1 MRLAH
6 KEIADLLGDRVADVP
21 QNQREV
27 RVDLQSQ
34 IADKSIALRRSLDP
48 LLGNR
53 WLVRVLRVVGVLLG
67 DSFSDLAFFGVHLI
81 FLEVEVVCEVVV
93 QLSINNGFNKS
104 AGVVAQILQ
113 DLNNNIHDHRAQGW
127 ETQEHAVNDL
137 VAEAFELSVDVV
149 QAVESRL
156 SELL

>member
-6 KEIADLLGDRVADVP
+6 KEITDLLGDRVADVP

-34 IADKSIALRRSLDP
+34 IADKSISLRRSLDL
-48 LLGNR
+48 LLGWR
-53 WLVRVLRVVGVLLG
+53 LIRVLRVVGVLLG
-67 DSFSDLAFFGVHLI
+67 DSFSDLALLGVHLI

-93 QLSINNGFNKS
+93 QLSINNRFNKS

-137 VAEAFELSVDVV
+137 VAEAFKLSVDVV

>member
-6 KEIADLLGDRVADVP
+6 KEITDLLGDRVADVP

-34 IADKSIALRRSLDP
+34 IADKSISLRRSLDL
-48 LLGNR
+48 LLGWR
-53 WLVRVLRVVGVLLG
+53 LIRVLRVVGVLLG
-67 DSFSDLAFFGVHLI
+67 DSFSDLALLGVHLI

-93 QLSINNGFNKS
+93 QLSINNRFNKS
-104 AGVVAQILQ
+104 SGVVAQILQ

-127 ETQEHAVNDL
+127 EAQEHAVNDL
-137 VAEAFELSVDVV
+137 VAEAFKLSVDVV

>member
-6 KEIADLLGDRVADVP
+6 KEISDLLGDRVADVP

-34 IADKSIALRRSLDP
+34 IADKSISLRRSLDL
-48 LLGNR
+48 LLGWR
-53 WLVRVLRVVGVLLG
+53 LIRVLRVVGVLLG
-67 DSFSDLAFFGVHLI
+67 DSFSDLALLGVHLI

-93 QLSINNGFNKS
+93 QLSINNRFNKS
-104 AGVVAQILQ
+104 SGVVAQILQ

-127 ETQEHAVNDL
+127 EAQEHAVNDL
-137 VAEAFELSVDVV
+137 VAEAFKLSVDVV

>member
-6 KEIADLLGDRVADVP
+6 KEITDLLGDRVADVP

-34 IADKSIALRRSLDP
+34 IANKSISLRRSLDL
-48 LLGNR
+48 LLGWR
-53 WLVRVLRVVGVLLG
+53 LIRVLRVVGVLLG
-67 DSFSDLAFFGVHLI
+67 DSFSDLALLGVHLI

-93 QLSINNGFNKS
+93 QLSINNRFNKS
-104 AGVVAQILQ
+104 SGVVAQILQ

-127 ETQEHAVNDL
+127 EAQEHAVNDL
-137 VAEAFELSVDVV
+137 VAEAFKLSVDVV
-149 QAVESRL
+149 QAVESWL

>member
-6 KEIADLLGDRVADVP
+6 KEITDLLGDRVADVP

-34 IADKSIALRRSLDP
+34 IADKSIALRRSLDL
-48 LLGNR
+48 LLGWR
-53 WLVRVLRVVGVLLG
+53 LIRVLRVVGVLLG
-67 DSFSDLAFFGVHLI
+67 DSFSDLALLGVHLI

-93 QLSINNGFNKS
+93 QLSIDNRFNKS

-127 ETQEHAVNDL
+127 EAQEHAVNDL
-137 VAEAFELSVDVV
+137 VAETFKLSVDVV

>member
-6 KEIADLLGDRVADVP
+6 KEITDLLGDRIADVP

-34 IADKSIALRRSLDP
+34 IADKSISLRRSLDL
-48 LLGNR
+48 LLGWR
-53 WLVRVLRVVGVLLG
+53 LIRVLRVVGVLLG
-67 DSFSDLAFFGVHLI
+67 DSFSDLALLGVHLI

-93 QLSINNGFNKS
+93 QLSINNRFNKS
-104 AGVVAQILQ
+104 SGVVAQILQ

-127 ETQEHAVNDL
+127 EAQEHAVNDL
-137 VAEAFELSVDVV
+137 VTEAFKLSVDVV
-149 QAVESRL
+149 QAVESWL

>member
-6 KEIADLLGDRVADVP
+6 KEISDLLGDRVADVP

-34 IADKSIALRRSLDP
+34 IADKSISLRRSLDL
-48 LLGNR
+48 LLGDWR
-53 WLVRVLRVVGVLLG
+53 LIRVLRVVGVLLG
-67 DSFSDLAFFGVHLI
+67 DSFSDLALLGVHLI

-93 QLSINNGFNKS
+93 QLSINNRFNKS

-127 ETQEHAVNDL
+127 EAQEHAVNDL
-137 VAEAFELSVDVV
+137 VAEAFKLSVDVV

>member
-6 KEIADLLGDRVADVP
+6 KEISDLLGDRVADVP

-34 IADKSIALRRSLDP
+34 IADKSISLRRSLDL
-48 LLGNR
+48 LLGWR
-53 WLVRVLRVVGVLLG
+53 LIRVLRVVGVLLG
-67 DSFSDLAFFGVHLI
+67 DSFSDLALLGVHLI

-93 QLSINNGFNKS
+93 QLSINNRFNKS

-127 ETQEHAVNDL
+127 EAQEHAVNDL
-137 VAEAFELSVDVV
+137 VAEAFKLSVDVV
-149 QAVESRL
+149 QAVESWL

>member
-6 KEIADLLGDRVADVP
+6 KEITDLLGDRVADVP

-34 IADKSIALRRSLDP
+34 IADKSISLRRSLDL
-48 LLGNR
+48 LLGWR
-53 WLVRVLRVVGVLLG
+53 LIRVLRVVGVLLG
-67 DSFSDLAFFGVHLI
+67 DSFSDLALLGVHLI

-93 QLSINNGFNKS
+93 QLSINNRFNKS

-113 DLNNNIHDHRAQGW
+113 DLNNNIHDNRAQGW
-127 ETQEHAVNDL
+127 EAQEHAVNDL
-137 VAEAFELSVDVV
+137 VAEAFKLSVDVV

>member
-6 KEIADLLGDRVADVP
+6 KEITDLLGDRVADVP

-34 IADKSIALRRSLDP
+34 IADKSISLRRSLDL
-48 LLGNR
+48 LLGWR
-53 WLVRVLRVVGVLLG
+53 LIRVLRVVGVLLG
-67 DSFSDLAFFGVHLI
+67 DSFSDLALLGVHLI

-93 QLSINNGFNKS
+93 QLSINNRFNKS

-127 ETQEHAVNDL
+127 EAQEHAVNDL
-137 VAEAFELSVDVV
+137 VAEAFKLSVDVV

>member
-6 KEIADLLGDRVADVP
+6 KEISDLLGDRVADVP

-34 IADKSIALRRSLDP
+34 IADKSISLRRSLDL
-48 LLGNR
+48 LLGWR
-53 WLVRVLRVVGVLLG
+53 LIRVLRVVGVLLG
-67 DSFSDLAFFGVHLI
+67 DSFSDLALLGVHLI

-93 QLSINNGFNKS
+93 QLSINNRFNKS

-127 ETQEHAVNDL
+127 EAQEHAVNDL
-137 VAEAFELSVDVV
+137 VAEAFKLSVDVV

>member
-6 KEIADLLGDRVADVP
+6 KEITDLLGDRVADVP

-34 IADKSIALRRSLDP
+34 IADKSISLRRSLDL
-48 LLGNR
+48 LLGWR
-53 WLVRVLRVVGVLLG
+53 LIRVLRVVGVLLG
-67 DSFSDLAFFGVHLI
+67 DSFSDLALLGVHLI

-93 QLSINNGFNKS
+93 QLSINNRFNKS
-104 AGVVAQILQ
+104 SGVVAQILQ

-127 ETQEHAVNDL
+127 EAQEHAVNDL
-137 VAEAFELSVDVV
+137 VAEAFKLSVDVV
-149 QAVESRL
+149 QAVESWL

>member
-6 KEIADLLGDRVADVP
+6 KEITDLLGDRVADVP

-34 IADKSIALRRSLDP
+34 IADKSISLRRSLDL
-48 LLGNR
+48 LLGWR
-53 WLVRVLRVVGVLLG
+53 LIRVLRVVGVLLG
-67 DSFSDLAFFGVHLI
+67 DSFSDLALLGVHLI

-93 QLSINNGFNKS
+93 QLSINNRFNKS
-104 AGVVAQILQ
+104 SGVVAQILQ

-127 ETQEHAVNDL
+127 EAQEHAVNDL
-137 VAEAFELSVDVV
+137 VAETFKLSVDVV
-149 QAVESRL
+149 QAVESWL

>member
-6 KEIADLLGDRVADVP
+6 KEISDLLGDRVADVP

-34 IADKSIALRRSLDP
+34 IADKSIALRRSLDL
-48 LLGNR
+48 LLGWR
-53 WLVRVLRVVGVLLG
+53 LIRVLRVVGVLLG
-67 DSFSDLAFFGVHLI
+67 DSFSDLALLGVHLI

-93 QLSINNGFNKS
+93 QLSINNRFNKS

-113 DLNNNIHDHRAQGW
+113 DLNNNIHDNRAQGW
-127 ETQEHAVNDL
+127 EAQEHAVNDL
-137 VAEAFELSVDVV
+137 VAETFKLSVDVV

>member
-6 KEIADLLGDRVADVP
+6 KEITDLLGDRVADVP

-34 IADKSIALRRSLDP
+34 IADKSIALRRSLDL
-48 LLGNR
+48 LLGWR
-53 WLVRVLRVVGVLLG
+53 LIRVLRVVGVLLG
-67 DSFSDLAFFGVHLI
+67 DSFSDLALLGVHLI

-93 QLSINNGFNKS
+93 QLSINNRFNKS
-104 AGVVAQILQ
+104 SGVVAQILQ

-127 ETQEHAVNDL
+127 EAQEHAVNDL
-137 VAEAFELSVDVV
+137 VAEAFKLSVDVV
-149 QAVESRL
+149 QAVESWL